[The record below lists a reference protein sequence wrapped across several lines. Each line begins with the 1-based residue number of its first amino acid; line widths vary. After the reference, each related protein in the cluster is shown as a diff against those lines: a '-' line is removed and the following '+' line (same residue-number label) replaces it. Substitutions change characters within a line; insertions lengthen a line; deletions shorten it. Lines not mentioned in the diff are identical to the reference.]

1 MQLQPKLIDPSGTHE
16 FITVIPMDANWAGW
30 SKTRKTTS
38 GALIKILSVPVHF
51 ISNTQS
57 VIAQSSAEGDLYGI
71 NSGIEDGL
79 HMRSFLM
86 EAALS
91 TNVTLETQTDSSSAK
106 SIAQQYGSAR
116 KTRHTQLRYL
126 FHARSNSEWNP
137 SDH

>member
-79 HMRSFLM
+79 HMRSFVM
-86 EAALS
+86 EAALFNECHIGNANGLFKCKEHCAAVWHCTKDS
-91 TNVTLETQTDSSSAK
+91 THSATLSFSCK
-106 SIAQQYGSAR
+106 I
-116 KTRHTQLRYL
+116 
-126 FHARSNSEWNP
+126 
-137 SDH
+137 